1 MSSEDEIKE
10 SLDAEFDRFVV
21 AMKPYVLNLQHS
33 SDRKRCS
40 LWIKKLCKPSGT
52 GIGIVGRENRNLY
65 AKLLLHMLQ
74 RGVLD
79 GPFSQKPEEGML
91 RTLPAYMSVYFDE
104 PISPRFR
111 NSSADCLPEWVV
123 GELGN
128 HESNISSVEGSSSA
142 TPAHGE
148 RFSEKPSAVSCCL
161 LSSHRTD
168 EDDLGTSLS
177 DDQHKRNFSLDDDD
191 LEARLN
197 SWNLGIENP
206 RYLREKRVTW
216 KTPKIDL
223 GESSPSRENHE
234 LFRMQEKE
242 LEMKMKIAEGKF
254 HEEKLKLQ
262 QKHDVDVQKI
272 LDRKNDE
279 IDVLKST
286 YTEKQKEAEET
297 IRKLEKKV
305 QTLVRESQVVR
316 EAKEQQIVELKKLC
330 EQSNDSLNN
339 EWEKRLLDAVAEM
352 EKEKFNIRKKH
363 TEDMQE
369 LLEETN
375 ARLAKMEQEYLQ
387 QTQSTCSAVVLG
399 EDTVLEA
406 SAIKDFIP
414 QIKLS
419 KNETVE
425 KLGARVQQLT
435 VEAENSNLQRQKLSQ
450 EKTEVEQ
457 RYQEVCSQ
465 LQDLKARYDLLQKD
479 KDQITQE
486 YKEKVQQ
493 LQSKFEVDRD
503 FLKKEQAQQTSDVI
517 AELQRGMALLKQQLQ
532 DCEHQRQQELRD
544 QEYKVQQDKLQLQRA
559 YEKQIHGI
567 QNDLDK
573 ERGDAQKK
581 IRHLEQALKE
591 KEEQLRRVTEV
602 QRLQAQQAG
611 AALEEF
617 KRQVELNSEKDSAE
631 MKQRIAEV
639 EADLSRSK
647 LLREKQAQEFSW
659 QLDEIKKRYEQQIVE
674 LKLEHEQEKTHLFQ
688 QHNAVQDCLVRDHQ
702 REIEKLEKQ
711 LCATMAE
718 HESQAHESR
727 KRDGQVISGLEIQIR
742 KLREELIQANALRNH
757 QLLDLSL
764 QRDEEKLKAA
774 RDKEAALNSLKME
787 MEKVISDM
795 KMKHTAETETVLNKA
810 NSQLRHTKE
819 EFRQKLAKCSQE
831 IAELRTTI
839 SSLTEK
845 NSRQQL
851 AAEQRLQEVAQ
862 KLEDE
867 KQQLMTDNDRAIKA
881 LQDEVE
887 NYRGQVYDAQRR
899 LQRNEL
905 KAQEQLITIREEY
918 EKILKGLMPASSKK
932 ELEDII
938 SSLKS
943 QKLFGAFLFSVL
955 GAERKQNV
963 IIA

>member
-1 MSSEDEIKE
+1 MSLILQVTLCSFKMNSEEEIKE
-10 SLDAEFDRFVV
+10 KLDAELDRCVV
-21 AMKPYVLNLQHS
+21 AMKPYVLNLKHS
-33 SDRKRCS
+33 SERKRCS
-40 LWIKKLCKPSGT
+40 LWIKKLCRPSGT

-79 GPFSQKPEEGML
+79 GPFTQKPEEGML
-91 RTLPAYMSVYFDE
+91 KTLPAYMSVYFDE
-104 PISPRFR
+104 PSSPRVR
-111 NSSADCLPEWVV
+111 NSSPDCYPEWVV

-128 HESNISSVEGSSSA
+128 HESNVSSVEESSSA
-142 TPAHGE
+142 TPPAHGE
-148 RFSEKPSAVSCCL
+148 RFNEKPSVISRC
-161 LSSHRTD
+161 LSSPHRTD
-168 EDDLGTSLS
+168 EDNLGTPLS
-177 DDQHKRNFSLDDDD
+177 DDHHKRNFSLDDDD

-197 SWNLGIENP
+197 SWNLGLENP
-206 RYLREKRVTW
+206 RYLREKRVPMTLM
-216 KTPKIDL
+216 TPKIGL
-223 GESSPSRENHE
+223 GKSSPTRHHQA
-234 LFRMQEKE
+234 LFLTQEKE
-242 LEMKMKIAEGKF
+242 LELKMKIAEGKF
-254 HEEKLKLQ
+254 QEEKLKLQ
-262 QKHDVDVQKI
+262 QKHDADVQKI

-286 YTEKQKEAEET
+286 YLKKQKESEET

-305 QTLVRESQVVR
+305 HTLVRESQVVR
-316 EAKEQQIVELKKLC
+316 EAKEQQIVELKKMC

-339 EWEKRLLDAVAEM
+339 EWEKRLHDAVAEM

-375 ARLAKMEQEYLQ
+375 ARLAKMEEEYLQ
-387 QTQSTCSAVVLG
+387 QTRST
-399 EDTVLEA
+399 
-406 SAIKDFIP
+406 
-414 QIKLS
+414 
-419 KNETVE
+419 NETVQ

-435 VEAENSNLQRQKLSQ
+435 VEAENSHLQRQKLSQ
-450 EKTEVEQ
+450 EKIEVEQ

-465 LQDLKARYDLLQKD
+465 LQELKARYNLLQKD
-479 KDQITQE
+479 KNQITQE
-486 YKEKVQQ
+486 YKEKLQQ
-493 LQSKFEVDRD
+493 LQSKFDVDRD
-503 FLKKEQAQQTSDVI
+503 FLKQEQAQTSDVI
-517 AELQRGMALLKQQLQ
+517 AELQRGIALLKQRLE
-532 DCEHQRQQELRD
+532 DSEHQRQQQLRD
-544 QEYKVQQDKLQLQRA
+544 QEYKVQQDKLHLQRA
-559 YEKQIHGI
+559 YEKQIQGI

-573 ERGDAQKK
+573 ERGNAQKK
-581 IRHLEQALKE
+581 IHHLEQALKE

-631 MKQRIAEV
+631 MKQRMAQV
-639 EADLSRSK
+639 EADLKRSK

-711 LCATMAE
+711 LRTAMAE
-718 HESQAHESR
+718 HQSQTQESR
-727 KRDGQVISGLEIQIR
+727 KRDGQVISGLEGQIH
-742 KLREELIQANALRNH
+742 KLREELIEANALRNQ

-774 RDKEAALNSLKME
+774 RDMEAKLSSVKME
-787 MEKVISDM
+787 MEKVIADL
-795 KMKHTAETETVLNKA
+795 KKKHAAETEAALDKA
-810 NSQLRHTKE
+810 NSQLKQME
-819 EFRQKLAKCSQE
+819 EEYSQKLAKSLQE
-831 IAELRTTI
+831 IAELKTTI
-839 SSLTEK
+839 SSLTEE

-887 NYRGQVYDAQRR
+887 NYRGQIYDAQRR

-905 KAQEQLITIREEY
+905 KAQEQLITVREEY
-918 EKILKGLMPASSKK
+918 EKILKRLMPASSKK
-932 ELEDII
+932 EFEDTI

-943 QKLFGAFLFSVL
+943 QVSFLLKRVL
-955 GAERKQNV
+955 QEDLTTYHAKK
-963 IIA
+963 